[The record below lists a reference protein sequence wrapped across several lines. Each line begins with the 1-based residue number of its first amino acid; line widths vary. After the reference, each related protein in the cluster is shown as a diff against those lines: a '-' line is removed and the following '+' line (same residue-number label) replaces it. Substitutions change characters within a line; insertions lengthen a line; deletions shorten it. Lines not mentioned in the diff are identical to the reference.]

1 MSPIRDGIG
10 SLTESDAQQLTSL
23 LDTFVGE
30 THAHCALLCDRSG
43 RLLTK
48 SGDTNSMDNI
58 TFASL
63 VAGDFAASD
72 QLARLLGED
81 EFSSLYHAGNGRS
94 MYLADV
100 SGYGI
105 LAAIFDGHTTL
116 GMIRLKSRTAV
127 PRLAALF
134 DEMARRPPGSEA
146 LGMDNNWM
154 AEAEDEIDR
163 LFGDN

>member
-1 MSPIRDGIG
+1 MSPARDGIG
-10 SLTESDAQQLTSL
+10 SITETDAQQLTTL
-23 LDTFVGE
+23 LDSFVGE
-30 THAHCALLCDRSG
+30 TQAHCVLLCDRSG
-43 RLLTK
+43 RLLGQ
-48 SGDTNSMDNI
+48 SGDTASMDNI

-72 QLARLLGED
+72 QLARLLGEQ
-81 EFSSLYHAGNGRS
+81 EFSSLYHAGTGRS

-116 GMIRLKSRTAV
+116 GMIRLKSRTTV
-127 PRLAALF
+127 PRLAVLFEEIAQRPALSGF
-134 DEMARRPPGSEA
+134 
-146 LGMDNNWM
+146 GMDTNWM
-154 AEAEDEIDR
+154 EEAEDEIDR

>member
-10 SLTESDAQQLTSL
+10 SITETDAVQLTSL
-23 LDTFVGE
+23 LESFVGE
-30 THAHCALLCDRSG
+30 TQAHCALLCDRSG
-43 RLLTK
+43 RLLGQ
-48 SGDTNSMDNI
+48 SGDTQSMDNI

-63 VAGDFAASD
+63 VAGDFAAAD

-81 EFSSLYHAGNGRS
+81 EFSSLYHAGEGRS

-105 LAAIFDGHTTL
+105 LAALFDGQTTL
-116 GMIRLKSRTAV
+116 GMIRLKSRSTV
-127 PRLAALF
+127 PRLITLFEQIAQRPRTAAF
-134 DEMARRPPGSEA
+134 
-146 LGMDNNWM
+146 GMDNNWM